1 MPAGTLRMPPEPLPP
16 DEAAVVADPPLS
28 MHEIE
33 VLRAMIDTPDRW
45 WDARLM
51 SVELR
56 VALKTARGVLD
67 RLAGLNLLDIRFTD
81 DVRYRFRPGN
91 AELAHKVSRLV
102 AAYRRSRV
110 R

>member
-1 MPAGTLRMPPEPLPP
+1 MPPEPLPP
-16 DEAAVVADPPLS
+16 DDAARVGDLLLS
-28 MHEIE
+28 IHETE
-33 VLRAMIDTPDRW
+33 VLTAMIDTPDRW

-51 SVELR
+51 SAELR
-56 VALKTARGVLD
+56 VAVTTARGVLD

-81 DVRYRFRPGN
+81 DVRYRFRPGT
-91 AELAHKVSRLV
+91 AELAHKVSRLI

>member
-1 MPAGTLRMPPEPLPP
+1 MSPEPLPP
-16 DEAAVVADPPLS
+16 DAAFAADPQLS
-28 MHEIE
+28 IQEIE
-33 VLRAMIDTPDRW
+33 VLTAMIDTPDRW
-45 WDARLM
+45 WDARLV
-51 SVELR
+51 SGELR
-56 VALKTARGVLD
+56 IAVATARGVLD

-81 DVRYRFRPGN
+81 DVRYRFRPGT